1 MTFRLKSIS
10 DLNFGDVSMCILQ
23 QIKDKMIIEIHCV
36 RRNENDICFLQ
47 DQTSFRK
54 KLINIFGS
62 YFSLHLCLPNLKY
75 EFEDNRP
82 VLDKKSYLDSNISN

>member
-36 RRNENDICFLQ
+36 RRNENDIWFLQ
-47 DQTSFRK
+47 D
-54 KLINIFGS
+54 
-62 YFSLHLCLPNLKY
+62 
-75 EFEDNRP
+75 
-82 VLDKKSYLDSNISN
+82 